1 MASDKL
7 QPPKPSKGDTAHALA
22 KAGISAIPMIGG
34 PGAELFQHIVQPP
47 IEKRRVE
54 WMGYV
59 GEKLIELESR
69 GVDIGQ
75 LSENEEFVSAVL
87 HASQI
92 AIRTHRQEKREA
104 LRNALFNIASG
115 KAPEES
121 LQQIFLEYIDAFSEL
136 HVQLLKFFQTPPNTS
151 NVMMGALS
159 SVIEQ
164 GMPNLKGKRQAY
176 GQVWNDLIARGLLDN
191 VGLHVMMTG
200 QGLAG
205 KRTTELG
212 DAFLDFIS
220 EPAL

>member
-1 MASDKL
+1 MATDKL
-7 QPPKPSKGDTAHALA
+7 EPPKHSKGDTAHALA
-22 KAGISAIPMIGG
+22 KAGISAIPIVGG

-47 IEKRRVE
+47 LEKRRIE
-54 WMGYV
+54 WMEYV
-59 GEKLIELESR
+59 GEKLIELEHR

-87 HASQI
+87 HASQL
-92 AIRTHRQEKREA
+92 AVRTHLQEKREA

-121 LQQIFLEYIDAFSEL
+121 LQQIFLEYIDVFSDL
-136 HVQLLKFFQTPPNTS
+136 HVQLLKFFQQPPDTS

-164 GMPNLKGKRQAY
+164 GMPNLRDKRQVY
-176 GQVWNDLIARGLLDN
+176 GQVWNDLVARGLVDN
-191 VGLHVMMTG
+191 VGLQVMMTG

-205 KRTTELG
+205 KRTTALG

>member
-1 MASDKL
+1 MASNNL
-7 QPPKPSKGDTAHALA
+7 EPPKHSKGDTAHALA
-22 KAGISAIPMIGG
+22 KAGISAIPVVGG

-47 IEKRRVE
+47 LEKRRIE
-54 WMGYV
+54 WMKYV
-59 GEKLIELESR
+59 GEKLIELEHR
-69 GVDIGQ
+69 GVDIGK

-87 HASQI
+87 HASQL
-92 AIRTHRQEKREA
+92 AIRTHRQKKREA

-136 HVQLLKFFQTPPNTS
+136 HVQLLKFFQKPPDTS

-164 GMPNLKGKRQAY
+164 GMPNLKGKGQVY
-176 GQVWNDLIARGLLDN
+176 GQVWNDLVARGLVDDI
-191 VGLHVMMTG
+191 GLQVMMTG
-200 QGLAG
+200 QGLNV
-205 KRTTELG
+205 KRTTVIG

-220 EPAL
+220 EPAI

>member
-7 QPPKPSKGDTAHALA
+7 EPPKHSKGDTAHALA
-22 KAGISAIPMIGG
+22 RAGISAIPIIGG

-47 IEKRRVE
+47 LERRRIE

-59 GEKLIELESR
+59 GEKLIELEQR
-69 GVDIGQ
+69 GVDIAQ

-87 HASQI
+87 HASQL
-92 AIRTHRQEKREA
+92 AVRTHRQEKREA

-121 LQQIFLEYIDAFSEL
+121 LQQIFLEYIDAFSDL
-136 HVQLLKFFQTPPNTS
+136 HVQILKFFQQPPDTS

-159 SVIEQ
+159 SVIEK
-164 GMPNLKGKRQAY
+164 GMPAMRGKGQVY
-176 GQVWNDLIARGLLDN
+176 GQVWNDLVARGLLDN
-191 VGLHVMMTG
+191 VGLQVMMTG

-205 KRTTELG
+205 KRTTVLG